1 LLPELLSAVVSD
13 GVSLASQPG
22 GAVAGFAFSAALSG
36 LFERR
41 MAKAR
46 EILLKELRLG
56 EKRLPPAQIDEGVA
70 IVYRYF
76 RAAQEGAARLN
87 LRLMAQTVAGQA
99 RLESLSADEFL
110 RDADMIA
117 SLRREEV
124 FLLAKLF
131 HAWNSDWLSK
141 EQEGF
146 QMESAMAWVA
156 AELVPSVFHDRDEVD
171 ATAAAITRT
180 GLLKIMPAIGASVYM
195 PTVLLNKLMSKCD
208 LEAAL
213 KKEGLVQQ

>member
-1 LLPELLSAVVSD
+1 M
-13 GVSLASQPG
+13 SLASQPG
-22 GAVAGFAFSAALSG
+22 GALVGFAFSSALSA
-36 LFERR
+36 LMERR
-41 MAKAR
+41 TATAR

-146 QMESAMAWVA
+146 QMKSAMAWVA